1 MLRFYQIFIPRS
13 RSRCEQ
19 VSERPQ
25 VFDAD
30 SGMIRQW
37 HGRAG
42 RPIKHPA
49 RRLQQLKP
57 TIMFE
62 RGLNAHYS
70 LSHTGPVGGHL
81 QAELRMPTVMDLQLG
96 TMCSVSRGCTI
107 ESGCISRS
115 TTKPRRRFTVSR
127 LEKRLAAIHLIFAE
141 ILSRACY

>member
-1 MLRFYQIFIPRS
+1 MLPFYQILIPGS
-13 RSRCEQ
+13 RCRCEQ

-49 RRLQQLKP
+49 RHLQQLTP

-62 RGLNAHYS
+62 RGLNACYS
-70 LSHTGPVGGHL
+70 LSHTRPIGGHL
-81 QAELRMPTVMDLQLG
+81 QAEPRMPRVMNLQLG
-96 TMCSVSRGCTI
+96 TMCFVSC
-107 ESGCISRS
+107 GCIIGREPIYRLQRMRRSREQS
-115 TTKPRRRFTVSR
+115 SR
-127 LEKRLAAIHLIFAE
+127 QSWEQ
-141 ILSRACY
+141 